1 MINTLLHPRRLNP
14 RKHLLY
20 ALILHRVH
28 PATHRGARRHPGLV
42 LTSIGNYQSAQHIS
56 SARPHNQAKP
66 QCVPTLPPRT
76 KALPNTSRQY
86 PCISL
91 RRPDKV
97 WARTTA
103 REERNITISP
113 STRAIP
119 IPILARVST
128 SGLLKVCRRVAA
140 PPEPREQGRD
150 ISTLLH
156 SIHCMH
162 NPNRRANNY
171 QTNHQYYYNTIPRTQ
186 DSLTPRRKV

>member
-1 MINTLLHPRRLNP
+1 MTNTLLHPRRLNP
-14 RKHLLY
+14 RKHLLS
-20 ALILHRVH
+20 ALIFHRVH

-42 LTSIGNYQSAQHIS
+42 LTSIGDIHSAQQIS
-56 SARPHNQAKP
+56 SARPHSPAHKSAP
-66 QCVPTLPPRT
+66 KHV
-76 KALPNTSRQY
+76 SS
-86 PCISL
+86 ISL
-91 RRPDKV
+91 HLAQAPGQGSGPDNGQRRKKYHNL
-97 WARTTA
+97 T
-103 REERNITISP
+103 P
-113 STRAIP
+113 STRARPIP

-186 DSLTPRRKV
+186 NSLTPCRKV